1 MRRAHPIEPLLCVL
15 AAFAFYF
22 PLLLPG
28 RLLPG
33 GDVVNLFW
41 PGKVFLQ
48 ETLLHGG
55 IVPLWNPYIFFGTPF
70 AASMQHGVFYLPD
83 WPIFFLLPAH
93 AGLHLSLLLHLSA
106 AAVGFWFWL
115 RFAMGAAAF
124 PSVLLGAAF
133 PCVGWFWG
141 HLEHVNQIA
150 ATAWMPWMAA
160 VAWMFFAGR
169 ISPLRFLCLYN
180 ALATFQF
187 LAGHPQEAFYTH
199 LLCAAIFLYHLA
211 ITANRREF
219 LRRTVPVSLVAGVVM
234 LLLVSVQ
241 LIPAMELKALSK
253 RPYDPPSYALSV
265 SMPPT
270 ALVLHVFPNFWGSW
284 REGFS
289 DGAPEGVVTAEYGP
303 YVGLPILLLA
313 AGALFLARDRRRDA
327 VFLLLLA
334 LLATVLALGGNSD
347 PRRLLAWDFSEFP
360 EPGWSLH
367 DLFLRIA
374 APAQG
379 FRVPARILILASFA
393 LCTLA
398 ALSIQALASR
408 PIAQQRLLGAAL
420 VLAIA
425 ASLAWPAR
433 FARFHGVAEVPEL
446 PTFSPMRIYRLT
458 VSDDAR
464 LLRERVRYPLSESG
478 ASVHERLSVMQPNTS
493 MIAGVMQ
500 VEGYEE
506 GLLPTARTADFLA
519 RFNRNLRQQ
528 RPDPTLLALLGV
540 DFLLS
545 DLPVDESVYTR
556 EESPYPGWSLYS
568 LPVTLGSAIPGSS
581 IKGID
586 LRLLDAAL
594 DDPERRPFERG
605 DLAVPLPSLTV
616 DSPPTMTVIRPDIN
630 RLLIV
635 DSLPPENAVVVL
647 GAYPGWAISAE
658 QPVEFQNAIH
668 ARLPAESGPRWEL
681 AFRPPSYRTGLFLS
695 ALGALIWGASAGAGL
710 RRRRERRLTGTAPA
724 P

>member
-1 MRRAHPIEPLLCVL
+1 
-15 AAFAFYF
+15 
-22 PLLLPG
+22 
-28 RLLPG
+28 
-33 GDVVNLFW
+33 
-41 PGKVFLQ
+41 
-48 ETLLHGG
+48 
-55 IVPLWNPYIFFGTPF
+55 
-70 AASMQHGVFYLPD
+70 
-83 WPIFFLLPAH
+83 
-93 AGLHLSLLLHLSA
+93 
-106 AAVGFWFWL
+106 
-115 RFAMGAAAF
+115 
-124 PSVLLGAAF
+124 
-133 PCVGWFWG
+133 
-141 HLEHVNQIA
+141 
-150 ATAWMPWMAA
+150 
-160 VAWMFFAGR
+160 
-169 ISPLRFLCLYN
+169 
-180 ALATFQF
+180 
-187 LAGHPQEAFYTH
+187 
-199 LLCAAIFLYHLA
+199 
-211 ITANRREF
+211 
-219 LRRTVPVSLVAGVVM
+219 
-234 LLLVSVQ
+234 
-241 LIPAMELKALSK
+241 
-253 RPYDPPSYALSV
+253 
-265 SMPPT
+265 
-270 ALVLHVFPNFWGSW
+270 
-284 REGFS
+284 
-289 DGAPEGVVTAEYGP
+289 
-303 YVGLPILLLA
+303 
-313 AGALFLARDRRRDA
+313 
-327 VFLLLLA
+327 
-334 LLATVLALGGNSD
+334 
-347 PRRLLAWDFSEFP
+347 
-360 EPGWSLH
+360 
-367 DLFLRIA
+367 
-374 APAQG
+374 
-379 FRVPARILILASFA
+379 
-393 LCTLA
+393 
-398 ALSIQALASR
+398 
-408 PIAQQRLLGAAL
+408 
-420 VLAIA
+420 
-425 ASLAWPAR
+425 
-433 FARFHGVAEVPEL
+433 
-446 PTFSPMRIYRLT
+446 MRIYRLT